1 MSDKCIV
8 CKKQPIY
15 RASYNDTSDMC
26 LWCSMYKSEADDN
39 GLLFVWD
46 EVRLMGA
53 WKRVPYE
60 CRSNGI
66 LFVWEEVEL

>member
-1 MSDKCIV
+1 
-8 CKKQPIY
+8 
-15 RASYNDTSDMC
+15 
-26 LWCSMYKSEADDN
+26 MYKSEADDN